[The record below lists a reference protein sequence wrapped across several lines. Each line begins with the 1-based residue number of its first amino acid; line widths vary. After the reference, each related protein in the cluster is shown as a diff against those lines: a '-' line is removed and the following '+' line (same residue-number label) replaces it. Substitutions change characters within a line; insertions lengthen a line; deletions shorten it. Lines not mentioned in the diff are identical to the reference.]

1 MMAFIDK
8 AKAALAALDSRL
20 RGNDERELGEDD
32 ATAPTVTPRSSR
44 GPAPA
49 KAGVQDDGER
59 ATHLFFG
66 LCAALVVAFFAW
78 AAIGR
83 LDVVSAALGEV
94 IPSTQVKRIQHLEGG
109 IVREILVREGDQV
122 KRDQPIVALEPVA
135 SGADVQELRARTSS
149 LRTEI
154 ARLESEAKGLAAPAF
169 PADLARD
176 YPELVAQATAFF
188 NARKSRMESQLASQ
202 REEIQ
207 QQDRMIEE
215 VSARLRNNRQRLQ
228 LLAEQINI
236 SEELMKDQLTN
247 RLQHLDLLKEAS
259 SLKGKIDEDAAGLER
274 AQAAKKGGLNKL
286 DLVRDA
292 FLEKARE
299 DLEEKRRQL
308 EEFANRLRKYEDS
321 LKRTVLRSPVDG
333 VVKTLYVATLGGV
346 VAPGGTVADVVPE
359 GDRLIVEAKLATQEI
374 GYVHAG
380 QEAVVTLASSD
391 AVRFGQLKGEVILVS
406 PDTIQGADRIPYY
419 KVRIATERDYFE
431 RAGAR
436 YRLVPGV
443 QVLCSIQT
451 GTRSVLAYL
460 ADPFIRSM
468 STALRER

>member
-8 AKAALAALDSRL
+8 AKALLSGGGPSA
-20 RGNDERELGEDD
+20 DD
-32 ATAPTVTPRSSR
+32 GTRAVVT
-44 GPAPA
+44 PA
-49 KAGVQDDGER
+49 KAGVQAAGADDGER

-66 LCAALVVAFFAW
+66 LCATLVVAFFAW

-259 SLKGKIDEDAAGLER
+259 SLKGKIDEDTAG
-274 AQAAKKGGLNKL
+274 
-286 DLVRDA
+286 
-292 FLEKARE
+292 
-299 DLEEKRRQL
+299 RRP
-308 EEFANRLRKYEDS
+308 RSRKS
-321 LKRTVLRSPVDG
+321 CPPRPGPRSCRPRRKPV
-333 VVKTLYVATLGGV
+333 
-346 VAPGGTVADVVPE
+346 
-359 GDRLIVEAKLATQEI
+359 
-374 GYVHAG
+374 
-380 QEAVVTLASSD
+380 
-391 AVRFGQLKGEVILVS
+391 
-406 PDTIQGADRIPYY
+406 
-419 KVRIATERDYFE
+419 
-431 RAGAR
+431 
-436 YRLVPGV
+436 
-443 QVLCSIQT
+443 
-451 GTRSVLAYL
+451 
-460 ADPFIRSM
+460 
-468 STALRER
+468 